1 MTFLLP
7 LALAALL
14 IAPLI
19 YLIHFLRGSR
29 RQVRMPAVFLWADL
43 TPMPSG
49 RQRRRWPPLSLLLL
63 LQLVAASLAALALA
77 RPATFGDPARH
88 VALVLD
94 ASGSMQ
100 ATDVSPSRFA
110 AARGKAFERL
120 GGLSPRDRVSVVLAG
135 ASPSLLASGTPDQVR
150 GALATA
156 QVGSGTS
163 SIREALALAATQV
176 AATPD
181 RQPRIVVLTDGA
193 LPPLAPV
200 GALQAPVEFVGVGGG
215 AENQAVTGLQ
225 VRLDPSGRGQTAFVE
240 VSNTADH
247 GVRAPLRLLADGS
260 VLDERQVD
268 VAARGRT
275 RVAIPLPVDAQRI
288 GVRLLGQDSL
298 AADDTAETTT
308 PGGLPRDVV
317 LITRAPTP
325 GGTAETPLR
334 RALEA
339 LPFVR
344 VKPAAQGSQTP
355 GDLVVVDGPIPAQLP
370 NAPLLLV
377 NPSTSDPRLNGR
389 GDHAGARPGVSHP
402 LLDGVDVG
410 ALRGLE
416 ATLPGPPAWANV
428 VLSNPSGPLVV
439 EGRLEG
445 RRAVA
450 FTFDPVASGMDKSLS
465 FPLLISDASAYLLS
479 QTAASTPQAEPFDPS
494 ESDIRPRLL
503 PTVTDAEPGRA
514 AGSNVPIDRWPWLVA
529 AVVVLLGVEWLVFA
543 RRG

>member
-1 MTFLLP
+1 
-7 LALAALL
+7 
-14 IAPLI
+14 
-19 YLIHFLRGSR
+19 
-29 RQVRMPAVFLWADL
+29 
-43 TPMPSG
+43 
-49 RQRRRWPPLSLLLL
+49 
-63 LQLVAASLAALALA
+63 
-77 RPATFGDPARH
+77 
-88 VALVLD
+88 
-94 ASGSMQ
+94 
-100 ATDVSPSRFA
+100 
-110 AARGKAFERL
+110 
-120 GGLSPRDRVSVVLAG
+120 
-135 ASPSLLASGTPDQVR
+135 
-150 GALATA
+150 
-156 QVGSGTS
+156 
-163 SIREALALAATQV
+163 
-176 AATPD
+176 
-181 RQPRIVVLTDGA
+181 
-193 LPPLAPV
+193 
-200 GALQAPVEFVGVGGG
+200 VEFVGVGGA

-240 VSNTADH
+240 VANTADH
-247 GVRAPLRLLADGS
+247 GVRAPLRLLADGA

-275 RVAIPLPVDAQRI
+275 RVAIPLPVEAQRI
-288 GVRLLGQDSL
+288 SVRLLGQDSL
-298 AADDTAETTT
+298 AADDTAETAT

-344 VKPAAQGSQTP
+344 VKPATQGSQTP

-370 NAPLLLV
+370 NAPMLLV

-389 GDHAGARPGVSHP
+389 GDHAAARPGVSHP
-402 LLDGVDVG
+402 LLEGVDLG

-428 VLSNPSGPLVV
+428 VLSNPTGPLVV

-450 FTFDPVASGMDKSLS
+450 LTFDPVASGMDKSLS

-479 QTAASTPQAEPFDPS
+479 QSVASASQAEPFDPS
-494 ESDIRPRLL
+494 ESDIRPRPL
-503 PTVTDAEPGRA
+503 PSLSDADPGRA
-514 AGSNVPIDRWPWLVA
+514 TGSDVPIDRWPWLVA

>member
-1 MTFLLP
+1 
-7 LALAALL
+7 
-14 IAPLI
+14 
-19 YLIHFLRGSR
+19 
-29 RQVRMPAVFLWADL
+29 
-43 TPMPSG
+43 
-49 RQRRRWPPLSLLLL
+49 
-63 LQLVAASLAALALA
+63 
-77 RPATFGDPARH
+77 
-88 VALVLD
+88 
-94 ASGSMQ
+94 
-100 ATDVSPSRFA
+100 
-110 AARGKAFERL
+110 
-120 GGLSPRDRVSVVLAG
+120 
-135 ASPSLLASGTPDQVR
+135 
-150 GALATA
+150 
-156 QVGSGTS
+156 
-163 SIREALALAATQV
+163 V

-181 RQPRIVVLTDGA
+181 RQSQVVVFTDAA

-200 GALQAPVEFVGVGGG
+200 GALQAPVEFVAVGGG

-247 GVRAPLRLLADGS
+247 GVRAPLRLLADGA

-298 AADDTAETTT
+298 SADDTAETTT
-308 PGGLPRDVV
+308 PGGLPHDVV
-317 LITRAPTP
+317 LISRGPTP

-344 VKPAAQGSQTP
+344 VKPASQGSQTP

-377 NPSTSDPRLNGR
+377 NPSINDPRLSGR
-389 GDHAGARPGVSHP
+389 GDRAGSRPTVSHP
-402 LLDGVDVG
+402 LLEGIDVG
-410 ALRGLE
+410 ALRSLS
-416 ATLPGPPAWANV
+416 ATVSGPPAWANV
-428 VLSNPSGPLVV
+428 VLSNQTGPLVV

-450 FTFDPVASGMDKSLS
+450 FTFDPVASGIDKSLS

-479 QTAASTPQAEPFDPS
+479 QAAASALPNEPFDPT
-494 ESDIRPRLL
+494 ESDIRPRPL
-503 PTVTDAEPGRA
+503 PTLDDATPART
-514 AGSNVPIDRWPWLVA
+514 AGASNVPIDRWPWFVA
-529 AVVVLLGVEWLVFA
+529 AVVVLLGAEWLVFA